1 MSDNKNYYYLKLK
14 DNYFDKD
21 NIKILEAMP
30 NGHIYSLIIIK
41 LYLKS
46 CKHDGCLM
54 MTDRIPY
61 DPEKIEILAKVIN
74 HDIDHIKKAIQA
86 AVELDLITIFDTGK
100 MWMTEIQN
108 YIGQSTT
115 EADRKREYRKR
126 LELKET
132 MVTDSKEKGQM
143 SRQKFGQT
151 DLELEKELKKEL
163 EIKREDKPAKRRVIL
178 AASEK
183 DLEFKP
189 LALLL
194 FEEDQKTSPVRV
206 SRAQQEKK
214 VSSWSRDIRLLFE
227 SGKGGVVTIPVIE
240 GVIRWCK
247 NPDNFPGSFSWVP
260 NIRSGKKLRDK
271 FPILLSQ
278 YNNWKKE
285 QEKVNEE
292 AARQKRLKKLHEQ
305 GY

>member
-61 DPEKIEILAKVIN
+61 DPDKIDILAKVIN

-108 YIGQSTT
+108 YIGQSST
-115 EADRKREYRKR
+115 EADRKRAYRKK
-126 LELKET
+126 LESTEVI
-132 MVTDSKEKGQM
+132 VTDNKDTGQK
-143 SRQKFGQT
+143 SGQKTGQT
-151 DLELEKELKKEL
+151 DLELEREL
-163 EIKREDKPAKRRVIL
+163 ER
-178 AASEK
+178 
-183 DLEFKP
+183 
-189 LALLL
+189 
-194 FEEDQKTSPVRV
+194 
-206 SRAQQEKK
+206 EKK
-214 VSSWSRDIRLLFE
+214 KDNIKEANRPYLPLSELLYTEHLKSDPQYKPGRDLDVVFNRWANDIRLLITVDGRDRQSVE
-227 SGKGGVVTIPVIE
+227 DVIL
-240 GVIRWCK
+240 WCK
-247 NPDNFPGSFSWVP
+247 TPGNFWVP
-260 NIRSGKKLRDK
+260 NIMSGKKLRLK
-271 FPILLSQ
+271 FPTLWLQ
-278 YNNWKKE
+278 Y
-285 QEKVNEE
+285 Q
-292 AARQKRLKKLHEQ
+292 QSLKKVEEEEEDGIDPLFQE
-305 GY
+305 YLDACEAENDNR